1 MPSVGVVIAAGG
13 RGKRLGG
20 KVPKQFLRLHGV
32 PILQRAVELF
42 ASVRS
47 VDEIVI
53 ASTPEHIHKA
63 GRLLASM
70 GCKKHLTIVPGG
82 KERQDSVWNGMHGFL
97 SKPDIVLVHD
107 AARPLVSKKVVT
119 AVINAAAT
127 YGGAVVGVKVNDTIK
142 VEGKRGFYARTLD
155 RSALWAVQTPQGFK
169 FDLLMRAHK
178 SARRSRYLGTDE
190 ASLVERLNV
199 PVRIVEGDR
208 TNMKI
213 TTQLDLQLA
222 EKWLKS
228 SRINL

>member
-20 KVPKQFLRLHGV
+20 RVPKQFLQLQGV
-32 PILQRAVELF
+32 PILQRTVELF

-53 ASTPEHIHKA
+53 ASAPEYIHKVEH
-63 GRLLASM
+63 LLSSI

-82 KERQDSVWNGMHGFL
+82 KERQGSVWNGMHGFL

-107 AARPLVSKKVVT
+107 AARPLVSKKVII

-127 YGGAVVGVKVNDTIK
+127 YSGAVVGVRMNDTIK
-142 VEGKRGFYARTLD
+142 VEGKKGFYVRTLD
-155 RSALWAVQTPQGFK
+155 RRGLWAVQTPQGFK
-169 FDLLMRAHK
+169 FDLLLKAHK
-178 SARRSRYLGTDE
+178 AARRSRYLGTDE
-190 ASLVERLNV
+190 ASLVERLHV

-208 TNMKI
+208 TNIKV
-213 TTQLDLQLA
+213 TTSQDLHLA
-222 EKWLKS
+222 EMWLK
-228 SRINL
+228 